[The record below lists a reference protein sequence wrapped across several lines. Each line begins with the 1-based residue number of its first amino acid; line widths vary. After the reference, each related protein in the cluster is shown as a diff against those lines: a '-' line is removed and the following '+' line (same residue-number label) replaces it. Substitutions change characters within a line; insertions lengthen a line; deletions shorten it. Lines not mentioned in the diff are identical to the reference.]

1 MCVCV
6 CAHACVCA
14 MCVLCVCVCVF
25 IVVYITNTTV
35 TITYLQTWKGLWS
48 GHTVAIKKLFMKQ
61 GGYSMLD
68 NFHQEYMRLRYLLT
82 VKCTNLKEFLN

>member
-1 MCVCV
+1 MCVCLSMYAWV
-6 CAHACVCA
+6 CCVRA
-14 MCVLCVCVCVF
+14 YVCVF
-25 IVVYITNTTV
+25 IIIYITNTTV
-35 TITYLQTWKGLWS
+35 TIMYLQTWKGLWS

-82 VKCTNLKEFLN
+82 VKHTNSKEFLN